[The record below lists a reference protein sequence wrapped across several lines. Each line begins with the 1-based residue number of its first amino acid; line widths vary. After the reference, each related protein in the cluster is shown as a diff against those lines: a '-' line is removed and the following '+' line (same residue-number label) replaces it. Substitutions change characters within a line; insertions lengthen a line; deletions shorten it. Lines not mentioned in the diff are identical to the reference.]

1 MYIIL
6 QGDFIMINL
15 LKIIALSFSS
25 LLALFILTK
34 LMGNK
39 QMSQL
44 SMFDYIIGITIGS
57 IAAEMATAL
66 ETEFWQPLLAMGIYA
81 LIAIL
86 ISILST
92 KSLKSRRLISGTTL
106 ILFDNGML
114 YRKNFQT
121 AKLDL
126 DEFLMLCRINGY
138 FNLNDIQTALL
149 ESNGKISFL
158 PKAEKRPTITSDFN
172 LKPIQD
178 RITVNIIL
186 DGKIIPQNLEYTGN
200 DYVWIQNQLTKQ
212 GIKDISEIFL
222 ATCDSNNNLSIY
234 PKNNLKNS
242 QDFFD

>member
-1 MYIIL
+1 
-6 QGDFIMINL
+6 MINL
-15 LKIIALSFSS
+15 LKIVVLSFSS
-25 LLALFILTK
+25 LIALFILTK

-81 LIAIL
+81 LVAI
-86 ISILST
+86 IFSILST

-106 ILFDNGML
+106 VLFDNGIL
-114 YRKNFQT
+114 YRKNFKT

-126 DEFLMLCRINGY
+126 DEFLMICRINGY

-149 ESNGKISFL
+149 ETNGKISFL
-158 PKAEKRPTITSDFN
+158 PKAEKRPTITSDFD
-172 LKPIQD
+172 LKPTQD
-178 RITVNIIL
+178 RITVNVIL
-186 DGKIIPQNLEYTGN
+186 DGKIIKNNLNYTGN
-200 DYVWIQNQLTKQ
+200 DYIWLQNELTKQ
-212 GIKDISEIFL
+212 GINNVQNIFL
-222 ATCDSNNNLSIY
+222 ATCDSNNNLSVY
-234 PKNNLKNS
+234 LKNNLKNS